1 MRTVQPLQP
10 QLSDY
15 SIADIQFDLKSRDDI
30 PQILRGLQYIYVN
43 IELRNAVF
51 KLLETHIQPDADPKN
66 GRPGMDLWKI
76 FVVGVLRLDLNW
88 DYDRLHEQVNN
99 HKTIRQMLG
108 HADIF
113 DTDYYQLQ
121 TLKDNVCLLTPSL
134 LNEINE
140 IVVASG
146 HALVKKKENEV
157 LRGRCDSFVVKTN
170 VHYPTDINLLFDA
183 IRKIIVLIARLC
195 EEHDLSE
202 WRQYAYNVRLLKRL
216 MRAAQM
222 KKRGGGGSEAQKE
235 KRQEQMVEA
244 HQQYMDVA
252 RQYLD
257 KVRLSLKHL
266 QELGVLT
273 TTQTL
278 IMLEVQQ
285 YMVDAERQLDQITRR
300 VIEGKAIPHGEKV
313 FSIFE
318 PHTEWIVKGKAGVP
332 MELGLRVCIMEDQHQ
347 FLLHHQV
354 MEKQTDDQV
363 AVSMVSEAMVRF
375 PSLVTCSFDKGFH
388 SPENQKELAEI
399 LDVVALPRK
408 GKRSQKI
415 QEIESSQAF
424 LQAKQKHSAVESAI
438 NGLGVHGLDRCPD
451 HGLDGFKRYVALSIV
466 GRNLQ
471 RIGVILF
478 EQERKRLERAQKR
491 KLRKVA

>member
-1 MRTVQPLQP
+1 MRVVQPLQP

-30 PQILRGLQYIYVN
+30 PQILRGLQHLYVN

-51 KLLETHIQPDADPKN
+51 KLLETHIQPDANRDT

-76 FVVGVLRLDLNW
+76 FVLGVLRLDLNW

-113 DTDYYQLQ
+113 DTHYYHHQ
-121 TLKDNVCLLTPSL
+121 TLKDNVRLLTPEL
-134 LNEINE
+134 LEEVNEV
-140 IVVASG
+140 IVSSG

-170 VHYPTDINLLFDA
+170 VHYPTDINLLYDA
-183 IRKIIVLIARLC
+183 MRKIIVLTARLC
-195 EEHDLSE
+195 EDHNLSE
-202 WRQYAYNVRLLKRL
+202 WRQYTYNVRHLKRL
-216 MRAAQM
+216 MRTAQM
-222 KKRGGGGSEAQKE
+222 KKRSGGGTEEQKG
-235 KRQEQMVEA
+235 KRQEQMVAA
-244 HQQYMDVA
+244 HQQYMGA
-252 RQYLD
+252 AQRYLD
-257 KVRLSLKHL
+257 RARTSLNNL
-266 QELGVLT
+266 QKSVELTPVQMLT
-273 TTQTL
+273 
-278 IMLEVQQ
+278 ILEIHQ
-285 YMVDAERQLDQITRR
+285 YMADADRQIDQTTHR
-300 VIEGKAIPHGEKV
+300 VVEGKTIPHGEKV

-318 PHTEWIVKGKAGVP
+318 PHTEWVVKGKAGVP
-332 MELGLRVCIMEDQHQ
+332 VELGLKVCIMEDQHQ

-363 AVSMVSEAMVRF
+363 AISMVSETMARF
-375 PSLVTCSFDKGFH
+375 PSLATCSFDKGFH
-388 SPENQKELAEI
+388 SPENQRELAEM

-415 QEIESSQAF
+415 QEIESSQDF
-424 LQAKQKHSAVESAI
+424 LQAKKKHSAVESAI

-466 GRNLQ
+466 ARNLQ
-471 RIGVILF
+471 RIGVILI
-478 EQERKRLERAQKR
+478 EQERKRLERMRR
-491 KLRKVA
+491 KKLKKAA

>member
-1 MRTVQPLQP
+1 MRVVHPLQP

-43 IELRNAVF
+43 IELRDAVF
-51 KLLETHIQPDADPKN
+51 QLLETHIQADIDGNN
-66 GRPGMDLWKI
+66 GRPGMDLWKV
-76 FVVGVLRLDLNW
+76 FVIGILRLDLNW

-113 DTDYYQLQ
+113 DTHYYHYQ
-121 TLKDNVCLLTPSL
+121 TLQDNVRLLTPL
-134 LNEINE
+134 LLDEINK
-140 IVVASG
+140 IVVSSG

-157 LRGRCDSFVVKTN
+157 LRGRCDTFVVKTN

-183 IRKIIVLIARLC
+183 MRKIITLTARLC
-195 EEHDLSE
+195 EAHNLSE
-202 WRQYAYNVRLLKRL
+202 WRQYAYNVKHLKRL

-222 KKRGGGGSEAQKE
+222 KKRGGGKTEEQKR
-235 KRQEQMVEA
+235 KRQEQMIAA
-244 HQQYMDVA
+244 HQQYMDIA
-252 RQYLD
+252 QQYLD
-257 KVRLSLKHL
+257 KARLSLKRL
-266 QELGVLT
+266 QELGVLSAN
-273 TTQTL
+273 QML
-278 IMLEVQQ
+278 ILLEVQQ
-285 YMVDAERQLDQITRR
+285 YMVDAERQIDQTTRR
-300 VIEGKAIPHGEKV
+300 VVEGKTILHAEKV
-313 FSIFE
+313 FSVFE

-332 MELGLRVCIMEDQHQ
+332 VELGLKVCIMEDQYQ

-363 AVSMVSEAMVRF
+363 AVSMVSETMARF
-375 PSLVTCSFDKGFH
+375 PDLATCSFDKGFH
-388 SPENQKELAEI
+388 SPENQKELVEM
-399 LDVVALPRK
+399 LDVAALPRK
-408 GKRSQKI
+408 GKRSQKT
-415 QEIESSQAF
+415 QEIESSRAF

-471 RIGVILF
+471 RIGVILI
-478 EQERKRLERAQKR
+478 EQERKRLERMQKKR
-491 KLRKVA
+491 LKKAA

>member
-1 MRTVQPLQP
+1 MRVVQPLQP

-51 KLLETHIQPDADPKN
+51 KLLDAHIQPNADSKN

-76 FVVGVLRLDLNW
+76 FVVGVLRLDLDW

-108 HADIF
+108 HTDIF

-170 VHYPTDINLLFDA
+170 IHYPTDINLLFDA
-183 IRKIIVLIARLC
+183 MRKIIVLTARLC
-195 EEHDLSE
+195 DAHGLSE
-202 WRQYAYNVRLLKRL
+202 WRQHAYNVRHLKRL

-222 KKRGGGGSEAQKE
+222 KKRGGGSSEAQKE
-235 KRQEQMVEA
+235 KRHEQMVAA
-244 HQQYMDVA
+244 HQQYMDIA
-252 RQYLD
+252 QQYLD
-257 KVRLSLKHL
+257 KARLNLKRL
-266 QELGVLT
+266 EELNVLT
-273 TTQTL
+273 TNQTL
-278 IMLEVQQ
+278 TMLEVRQ
-285 YMVDAERQLDQITRR
+285 YMVDADRQLDQTTRR
-300 VIEGKAIPHGEKV
+300 VVEGKTIPHGEKV

-363 AVSMVSEAMVRF
+363 AVSMVSETMARF
-375 PSLVTCSFDKGFH
+375 PSLTTCSFDKGFH
-388 SPENQKELAEI
+388 SPENQKELAEM
-399 LDVVALPRK
+399 LNVVALPRK
-408 GKRSQKI
+408 GKRSKKI

-451 HGLDGFKRYVALSIV
+451 HGLEAFKRYVALSIV

-471 RIGVILF
+471 RIGVILI

-491 KLRKVA
+491 KLKKAA

>member
-1 MRTVQPLQP
+1 MRVTQPLQP

-15 SIADIQFDLKSRDDI
+15 SIAEIRFDLKSRDDI

-51 KLLETHIQPDADPKN
+51 KLLDKHIQPEADSKN

-76 FVVGVLRLDLNW
+76 FVAGVLRLDLNW

-113 DTDYYQLQ
+113 DTDYYHLQ

-140 IVVASG
+140 IIVASG
-146 HALVKKKENEV
+146 HALVKKKEKEV

-170 VHYPTDINLLFDA
+170 VHFPTDINLLFDA
-183 IRKIIVLIARLC
+183 MRKVIALTARLC
-195 EEHDLSE
+195 EACGISE
-202 WRQYAYNVRLLKRL
+202 WRQYAYNVRHLKRL

-222 KKRGGGGSEAQKE
+222 KKRGGGGTEEQKE
-235 KRQEQMVEA
+235 KRHEQMVAA
-244 HQQYMDVA
+244 HQQYMDIA
-252 RQYLD
+252 QQYLG
-257 KVRLSLKHL
+257 KARLSLKRL
-266 QELGVLT
+266 QEPGLLT
-273 TTQTL
+273 PNQTL
-278 IMLEVQQ
+278 TMLEAQQ
-285 YMVDAERQLDQITRR
+285 YIADAERQIDQTTRR
-300 VIEGKAIPHGEKV
+300 VVEGKTISHGEKV

-332 MELGLRVCIMEDQHQ
+332 MELGMRVCIMEDQHQ

-363 AVSMVSEAMVRF
+363 AISMVSETIARF
-375 PSLVTCSFDKGFH
+375 PSLATCSFDKGFH
-388 SPENQKELAEI
+388 SPGNQKELAEM

-408 GKRSQKI
+408 GKRSKMT
-415 QEIESSQAF
+415 QEIESSETF

-451 HGLDGFKRYVALSIV
+451 HGLDAFKRYAALSIV

-471 RIGVILF
+471 RIGVILIK
-478 EQERKRLERAQKR
+478 QERKHLERMQKKR
-491 KLRKVA
+491 LKKAA

>member
-51 KLLETHIQPDADPKN
+51 QLLETHIQPDADQDN

-76 FVVGVLRLDLNW
+76 FVAGVLRLDLNW

-113 DTDYYQLQ
+113 DTYYYHPQ

-146 HALVKKKENEV
+146 HALVKKKEDEV

-183 IRKIIVLIARLC
+183 MRKIIVLTARLC

-202 WRQYAYNVRLLKRL
+202 WRQYAYNVRHLKRL

-222 KKRGGGGSEAQKE
+222 KKRGGGSSEEQKE
-235 KRQEQMVEA
+235 KRHEQMVAA
-244 HQQYMDVA
+244 HQQYMGIA
-252 RQYLD
+252 QQYLD
-257 KVRLSLKHL
+257 KARLSLKRL
-266 QELGVLT
+266 PERVLLT
-273 TTQTL
+273 TNQTL
-278 IMLEVQQ
+278 IMLEAQQ
-285 YMVDAERQLDQITRR
+285 YMGDAERQIEQTTRR
-300 VIEGKAIPHGEKV
+300 VVEGKTIPHTEKV
-313 FSIFE
+313 FSLFE

-332 MELGLRVCIMEDQHQ
+332 MELGLKVCIMEDQHQ

-354 MEKQTDDQV
+354 MEKQTDDQI
-363 AVSMVSEAMVRF
+363 AISMVSETMARF
-375 PSLVTCSFDKGFH
+375 PSLATCSFDKGFH
-388 SPENQKELAEI
+388 SPDNQEALAEM
-399 LDVVALPRK
+399 LDVTALPRK
-408 GKRSQKI
+408 GKRSKKT
-415 QEIESSQAF
+415 QEIESSETF
-424 LQAKQKHSAVESAI
+424 LQAKKKHSAVESAI

-471 RIGVILF
+471 RIGVILI
-478 EQERKRLERAQKR
+478 EQERKQLERMQKKR
-491 KLRKVA
+491 LRKAA